1 MDIKPNLTSTLTAS
15 PFHRGE
21 QAIQE
26 KLGVREQMERFGS
39 RVIRDHMPQQHR
51 EFYQQLP
58 FIFVGHGDKD
68 GWPWASILFNKP
80 GFIQSPNDQ
89 SLQLNT
95 QPVIGDPL
103 LKAMDG
109 NTKLGLLGIELET
122 RRRNRLAAHITGS
135 TDKQIQLS
143 IDQAFGNCPQYIQ
156 KREYEFIDPNSM
168 PKSSVEAL
176 TELDLSAQQLIAN
189 SDTFFVASFVNND
202 INGNGTGT
210 GNSNSDKGVSSKA
223 SIGADV
229 SHRGGKPG
237 FIRVDNNKSLTIPDY
252 LGNNH
257 FNTLGNFLENPKA
270 GLLFIDFDK
279 GHILTLTGRVEILWD
294 SEDSQHFAGA
304 ERLWTFHLEQ
314 GYRLNYSLPLR
325 WKLNGF
331 SPNTLMTGTWAEAA
345 QQQAQQEQQHQI
357 ESHQAQWQ
365 DYQVV
370 KIIDESSLIK
380 SFYLQPAGG
389 LRVLP
394 KFNFVAGQF
403 LTIKVPTT
411 LRNTVNGKD
420 VIRTYTI
427 SSAPADP
434 LLRISV
440 KRETSAD
447 GAHQGLVSHYLHDD
461 IKLGDTVQLKAPAG
475 NFVLDAVE
483 LRPSKLVPTKQIP
496 MKATPRKVRPAVLLA
511 GGVGIT
517 PMIAMARHALFEAV
531 HTRSLR
537 PITIIAAAKNA
548 QQRAF
553 YNELNQLNEQSGGGI
568 RTFWAL
574 SQPESDLKPGQ
585 DYHHQGRINKDLLQA
600 VLPIDD
606 YDFYLCGPSA
616 FMQSIYDLLRELG
629 ISNARI
635 KAEGFGPASLTRQHD
650 ASSVAFTGMAN
661 VSEGASAAVVEFSQ
675 TQVEQAW
682 TAEEGTLLEFAENH
696 GLTPDFGCRSGQ
708 CGACKT
714 KLLAGK
720 VSYITDVSADL
731 RDDEV
736 LLCCA
741 VPAAIDGEEV
751 VRIKLG
757 L

>member
-1 MDIKPNLTSTLTAS
+1 MDIKPGPNLKLAAS

-51 EFYQQLP
+51 DFYQQLP

-80 GFIQSPNDQ
+80 GFIQSPDEQ
-89 SLQLNT
+89 SLHLNS
-95 QPVIGDPL
+95 QPVVGDPL
-103 LKAMDG
+103 LKAMDS

-135 TDKQIQLS
+135 TDTQIQLS
-143 IDQAFGNCPQYIQ
+143 IDQSFGNCPQYIQ
-156 KREYEFIDPNSM
+156 NREYEFIDPNSM
-168 PKSSVEAL
+168 PKSSVESL
-176 TELDLSAQQLIAN
+176 TELDLSAQQLITN
-189 SDTFFVASFVNND
+189 TDTFFVASFVNND
-202 INGNGTGT
+202 INSDNSD
-210 GNSNSDKGVSSKA
+210 NSNADSSDA

-257 FNTLGNFLENPKA
+257 FNTLGNFVENPKA

-279 GHILTLTGRVEILWD
+279 GHILTLTGRVEILWQ
-294 SEDSQHFAGA
+294 SEDSQYFSGA

-314 GYRLNYSLPLR
+314 GYRLNHSLPLR
-325 WKLNGF
+325 WKLNEF

-345 QQQAQQEQQHQI
+345 QQREQQHQL

-370 KIIDESSLIK
+370 NIVDESSLIK

-389 LRVLP
+389 LKVQS
-394 KFNFVAGQF
+394 KFSFTAGQF
-403 LTIKVPTT
+403 LTVKLPTT

-447 GAHQGLVSHYLHDD
+447 SAHKGLVSHYLHDN
-461 IKLGDTVQLKAPAG
+461 IKLGHIVQLKAPKG
-475 NFVLDAVE
+475 DFVFNAAE
-483 LRPSKLVPTKQIP
+483 LIPTKI
-496 MKATPRKVRPAVLLA
+496 RPAVLLA

-517 PMIAMARHALFEAV
+517 PMIAMARHAMFEAV
-531 HTRSLR
+531 RTRSLR
-537 PITIIAAAKNA
+537 SITVIAAAKNA

-553 YNELNQLNEQSGGGI
+553 FDEFNQLSEQTQGGI

-574 SQPESDLKPGQ
+574 SQPELDLKLDQ
-585 DYHHQGRINKDLLQA
+585 DYHHHGRINKDLLQA
-600 VLPIDD
+600 LLPIDD
-606 YDFYLCGPSA
+606 YDFYLCGPSE
-616 FMQSIYDLLRELG
+616 FMQSMYDLLRELG
-629 ISNARI
+629 ISNERI
-635 KAEGFGPASLTRQHD
+635 KAEEFGPASLTRQHD
-650 ASSVAFTGMAN
+650 ASSVAFTAMPN
-661 VSEGASAAVVEFSQ
+661 VREKASAAVVEFSQ
-675 TQVEQAW
+675 TKVEQAW

-696 GLTPDFGCRSGQ
+696 GLTPEFGCRSGQ

-720 VSYITDVSADL
+720 VSYQTEVSADL

-751 VRIKLG
+751 VRIKLE

>member
-1 MDIKPNLTSTLTAS
+1 MDIKPNLTSKLVTS

-21 QAIQE
+21 QVIQE

-68 GWPWASILFNKP
+68 GWPWASILFNHP
-80 GFIQSPNDQ
+80 GFIHSPDEQ

-103 LKAMDG
+103 LKAMDS

-135 TDKQIQLS
+135 NDKQIQLS
-143 IDQAFGNCPQYIQ
+143 IDQSFGNCPQYIQ
-156 KREYEFIDPNSM
+156 NREYEFIDPNSM
-168 PKSSVEAL
+168 PKSSVEAM
-176 TELDLSAQQLIAN
+176 TEFDMRAQQLIAN

-202 INGNGTGT
+202 INST
-210 GNSNSDKGVSSKA
+210 SDSTSDTDRDKADSSDA

-279 GHILTLTGRVEILWD
+279 GHILTLTGRVEILWQ

-325 WKLNGF
+325 WKLNEF

-345 QQQAQQEQQHQI
+345 QQREIQHLL
-357 ESHQAQWQ
+357 ESHQSQWQ

-370 KIIDESSLIK
+370 KIDDESSLIK
-380 SFYLQPAGG
+380 SFYLQPTGVLKA
-389 LRVLP
+389 LP
-394 KFNFVAGQF
+394 KFNFTAGQF
-403 LTIKVPTT
+403 LTIKV
-411 LRNTVNGKD
+411 NINGKD

-440 KRETSAD
+440 KRETSID
-447 GAHQGLVSHYLHDD
+447 GAHQGLVSHYLHDN
-461 IKLGDTVQLKAPAG
+461 IKLGHTVQLKAPTG
-475 NFVLDAVE
+475 DFVLDTAE
-483 LRPSKLVPTKQIP
+483 LISTKATSTKVRPTKI
-496 MKATPRKVRPAVLLA
+496 RPAVLLA

-531 HTRSLR
+531 RTRSLR
-537 PITIIAAAKNA
+537 PITVIAAAQNA

-553 YNELNQLNEQSGGGI
+553 YNELNQFNEQSGGGI

-574 SQPESDLKPGQ
+574 SQPEPDLKPGK

-616 FMQSIYDLLRELG
+616 FMQSMYDLLRELG
-629 ISNARI
+629 ISNERI
-635 KAEGFGPASLTRQHD
+635 KAEEFGPASLTRQHD
-650 ASSVAFTGMAN
+650 TSSVAFTAMSNA
-661 VSEGASAAVVEFSQ
+661 SDGASAAVIEFSQ

-696 GLTPDFGCRSGQ
+696 GLTPEFGCRSGQ

-720 VSYITDVSADL
+720 VSYQTEVSADL

-741 VPAAIDGEEV
+741 VPAAIDGEDV
-751 VRIKLG
+751 VRIKLEM
-757 L
+757 

>member
-1 MDIKPNLTSTLTAS
+1 MKTMDIKPNLKLTAS

-26 KLGVREQMERFGS
+26 RLGVREQMERFGS

-51 EFYQQLP
+51 DFYQQLP
-58 FIFVGHGDKD
+58 FIFVGHGDKG

-80 GFIQSPNDQ
+80 GFIQSPDDQ
-89 SLQLNT
+89 SLHLNT
-95 QPVIGDPL
+95 QPVVGDPL
-103 LKAMDG
+103 LKAMNG

-122 RRRNRLAAHITGS
+122 RRRNRLAAHITGA

-143 IDQAFGNCPQYIQ
+143 IDQSFGNCPQYIQ
-156 KREYEFIDPNSM
+156 NREYEFIDPNSM
-168 PKSSVEAL
+168 PKSSVEPL
-176 TELDLSAQQLIAN
+176 TELDLSAQLLIAN

-202 INGNGTGT
+202 INSDS
-210 GNSNSDKGVSSKA
+210 SNADSSDA

-257 FNTLGNFLENPKA
+257 FNTLGNFVENPKA

-279 GHILTLTGRVEILWD
+279 GHILTLTGRVEILWQ
-294 SEDSQHFAGA
+294 SEDSQYFTGA

-314 GYRLNYSLPLR
+314 GYRLNHSLPLR
-325 WKLNGF
+325 WKLNEF
-331 SPNTLMTGTWAEAA
+331 SPNTLMTGTWAEAV
-345 QQQAQQEQQHQI
+345 QQQAQQRQL
-357 ESHQAQWQ
+357 ESHQAQRH

-370 KIIDESSLIK
+370 KIVDESSLIK

-389 LRVLP
+389 LKALP
-394 KFNFVAGQF
+394 KFNFTAGQF

-447 GAHQGLVSHYLHDD
+447 SAHKGLVSHYLHDN
-461 IKLGDTVQLKAPAG
+461 IKLGHIVQLKAPKGDFVFDAG
-475 NFVLDAVE
+475 E
-483 LRPSKLVPTKQIP
+483 Q
-496 MKATPRKVRPAVLLA
+496 RPAVLLA

-517 PMIAMARHALFEAV
+517 PMISMARHAMFEAV
-531 HTRSLR
+531 RTRSLR
-537 PITIIAAAKNA
+537 PITVIAAAKNA

-553 YNELNQLNEQSGGGI
+553 FDEFKQLNAQTEGGI

-574 SQPESDLKPGQ
+574 SKPESDLKPGK

-600 VLPIDD
+600 LLPIDD

-616 FMQSIYDLLRELG
+616 FMQSMYDLLRELG
-629 ISNARI
+629 ISNERI
-635 KAEGFGPASLTRQHD
+635 KAEEFGPASLTRQHD
-650 ASSVAFTGMAN
+650 ASSVEFTAIP
-661 VSEGASAAVVEFSQ
+661 SASAAVIEFSQ

-696 GLTPDFGCRSGQ
+696 GLTPEFGCRSGQ

-720 VSYITDVSADL
+720 VSYQTEVSADL

-751 VRIKLG
+751 VHIKLEM
-757 L
+757 